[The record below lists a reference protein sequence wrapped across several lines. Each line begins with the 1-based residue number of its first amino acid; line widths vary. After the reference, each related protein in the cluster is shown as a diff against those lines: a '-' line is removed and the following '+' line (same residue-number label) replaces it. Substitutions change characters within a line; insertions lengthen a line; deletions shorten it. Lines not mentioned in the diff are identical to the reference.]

1 MVNMVMSDDCDG
13 REPFGKQRFSNHSSK
28 SIIPNEVLV
37 EVLLRHEAAQK
48 LRKSHWMLSNSRQSL
63 VKGERL
69 VRHDMTAVLMDIP
82 STEASMI
89 TSDDRDGYEPSR
101 K

>member
-1 MVNMVMSDDCDG
+1 MVTSNDRDG
-13 REPFGKQRFSNHSSK
+13 CEPTGKS
-28 SIIPNEVLV
+28 VLFRKQMLRASENLI

-69 VRHDMTAVLMDIP
+69 VRHDMTAVLINQHSPGAIMVP
-82 STEASMI
+82 
-89 TSDDRDGYEPSR
+89 SDDRDGRQPIGKELF
-101 K
+101 